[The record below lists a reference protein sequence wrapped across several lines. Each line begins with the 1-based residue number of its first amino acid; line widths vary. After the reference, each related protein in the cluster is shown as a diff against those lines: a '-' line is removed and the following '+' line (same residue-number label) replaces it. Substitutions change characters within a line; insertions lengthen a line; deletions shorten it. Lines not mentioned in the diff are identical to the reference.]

1 MCCFFSW
8 LFHFSKGKGRE
19 SLLRQSPV
27 FACDEQPRGG
37 ALSMQARVQA
47 PAGPPQKPSSQEG
60 VRTNPSLAKVLWLL
74 QNVRDGRERRV
85 EGEPDPGEGWRRRH
99 QGGGGGGT
107 GRTKR
112 TRSFCGGRSRGS
124 AVRGRGAAGGVTE
137 IRGSAAPRRAAAS
150 VPGGEPRSSE
160 LPDRAA
166 SGPREGTQRGVI
178 GAAESRLVLVNLD
191 KLLAI
196 I

>member
-1 MCCFFSW
+1 M
-8 LFHFSKGKGRE
+8 
-19 SLLRQSPV
+19 
-27 FACDEQPRGG
+27 
-37 ALSMQARVQA
+37 
-47 PAGPPQKPSSQEG
+47 
-60 VRTNPSLAKVLWLL
+60 
-74 QNVRDGRERRV
+74 
-85 EGEPDPGEGWRRRH
+85 
-99 QGGGGGGT
+99 

-166 SGPREGTQRGVI
+166 SGPRGGTQRGVI
-178 GAAESRLVLVNLD
+178 RAAESRLVLVNLD